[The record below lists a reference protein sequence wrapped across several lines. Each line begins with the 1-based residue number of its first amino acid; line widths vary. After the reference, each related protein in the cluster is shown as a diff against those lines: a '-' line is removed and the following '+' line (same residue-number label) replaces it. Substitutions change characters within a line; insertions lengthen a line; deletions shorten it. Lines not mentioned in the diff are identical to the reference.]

1 MGEEEGGERAL
12 ERTEGLM
19 RKDGK
24 NAVNVESFGISES
37 GALMDLQLKT
47 QTRYRL
53 SRDATL
59 TKNIKRA
66 KSILV

>member
-19 RKDGK
+19 GKDGK
-24 NAVNVESFGISES
+24 KAGNVESFGISES

-59 TKNIKRA
+59 TKNTKRA
-66 KSILV
+66 KSFLV